1 MRGTELELLAALALS
16 VRFAAAGC
24 LLEMTEHST
33 SLNTSKLEGL
43 ATDCFKANNN
53 VMVVAI
59 FVIMY
64 FQRGG
69 REEEM

>member
-1 MRGTELELLAALALS
+1 MS
-16 VRFAAAGC
+16 VRVTAAGC

-33 SLNTSKLEGL
+33 ALNTSKLEGL

-64 FQRGG
+64 FH
-69 REEEM
+69 

>member
-1 MRGTELELLAALALS
+1 MS
-16 VRFAAAGC
+16 VRVTAAGC

-33 SLNTSKLEGL
+33 ALNTSNLEGL
-43 ATDCFKANNN
+43 AMDCFKANNN

-69 REEEM
+69 REEM

>member
-1 MRGTELELLAALALS
+1 
-16 VRFAAAGC
+16 
-24 LLEMTEHST
+24 MTEHST
-33 SLNTSKLEGL
+33 ALNTSKLEGL
-43 ATDCFKANNN
+43 AMDCFKANNN

-69 REEEM
+69 REEM